1 MQADDLAPRVKP
13 VGRSPRPSLLAATA
27 IIVDNPQIA
36 LAISAVCFGLVIG
49 FLAGYAVRAYISR
62 RRFRYRYME

>member
-1 MQADDLAPRVKP
+1 MV
-13 VGRSPRPSLLAATA
+13 SLKTWG
-27 IIVDNPQIA
+27 IVDNPQIA

-62 RRFRYRYME
+62 RRRRDCYR